1 VTIRNIRGEAMTRL
15 CMLMVV
21 LLGLFGCRGAADD
34 GEKNQCDMT
43 PTGRVELP
51 KDDGR
56 HSDEPTEWWYWTGH
70 LETAEGRWFGFELA
84 FFAVELIP
92 GQGAQ
97 MAHFA
102 VTDIDA
108 GTFHYDAQVSPEAA
122 LAVENGFQFAISPH
136 TAVGGDGRDHLHGK
150 AEDYVLDLSLEPT
163 KPAVLQHG
171 DGFTEYAV
179 GGYTYYYSR
188 ERMSAAGT
196 IDVAGETFEVTG
208 TAWFDHQ
215 WGELSQ
221 VANTGW
227 DWFALQL
234 DNGTELM
241 LYVLRPKGGDVSLG
255 GSFTDTN
262 CLTTEIE
269 PEELEMTSLGEWTS
283 PHTGCTYPLGWTIVF
298 DGQRYT
304 LTPVL
309 EDQELHSVAPAP
321 KYWEGAAT
329 VSGDETGRAY
339 IELVGYCD

>member
-1 VTIRNIRGEAMTRL
+1 MTRL
-15 CMLMVV
+15 WVLSIL
-21 LLGLFGCRGAADD
+21 LLGLLTVAGCGAEADNED
-34 GEKNQCDMT
+34 NNQCQVT

-56 HSDEPTEWWYWTGH
+56 HADEPVEWWYWTGH
-70 LETAEGRWFGFELA
+70 LKTGEGRWFGFEFA
-84 FFAVELIP
+84 FFAVELTP
-92 GQGAQ
+92 GQGGQ

-102 VTDIDA
+102 VTDTDA
-108 GTFHYDAQVSPEAA
+108 GTFRHDARLTSEAA
-122 LAVENGFQFAISPH
+122 PVVENGFQLAVSPH
-136 TAVGGDGRDHLHGK
+136 TAVGRGGRDTLHGE
-150 AEDYVLDLSLEPT
+150 AENYVLDLSLEAT

-171 DGFTEYAV
+171 DGFTEYGV

-215 WGELSQ
+215 WGELGQ
-221 VANTGW
+221 VTNVGW

-234 DNGTELM
+234 DNATEIM
-241 LYVLRPKGGDVSLG
+241 LYVLRPEGGDVSLG
-255 GSFTDTN
+255 GSFTDAD
-262 CLTTEIE
+262 CQTTELG
-269 PEELEMTSLGEWTS
+269 PDDLEVTSLGEWTS
-283 PHTGCTYPLGWTIVF
+283 THTGCTYPLGWTVELG
-298 DGQRYT
+298 DQSYT

-309 EDQELHSVAPAP
+309 DDQEMYGVAPAP

-339 IELVGYCD
+339 IELVGYCE